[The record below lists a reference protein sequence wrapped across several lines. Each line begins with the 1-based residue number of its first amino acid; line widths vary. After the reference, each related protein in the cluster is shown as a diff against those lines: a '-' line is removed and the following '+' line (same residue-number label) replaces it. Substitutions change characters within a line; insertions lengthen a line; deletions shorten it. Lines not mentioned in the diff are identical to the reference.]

1 MHDNCWQFPRL
12 VRSGTVAARGAG
24 VRKVAGGATS
34 VVAATSMEVLAET
47 PVDVPQLDEPG
58 QALETAEGTVVDCSS
73 ANPGRLNENE
83 DEIVAHNVAGIIES
97 CVVHGGTG
105 AMRGFSCSSVSRS
118 NPAR

>member
-1 MHDNCWQFPRL
+1 L
-12 VRSGTVAARGAG
+12 GAG
-24 VRKVAGGATS
+24 VRTVAGGATS

-58 QALETAEGTVVDCSS
+58 QALETAEGTVVERRAAVDCSS

-105 AMRGFSCSSVSRS
+105 AMRGFGCSSVSRS